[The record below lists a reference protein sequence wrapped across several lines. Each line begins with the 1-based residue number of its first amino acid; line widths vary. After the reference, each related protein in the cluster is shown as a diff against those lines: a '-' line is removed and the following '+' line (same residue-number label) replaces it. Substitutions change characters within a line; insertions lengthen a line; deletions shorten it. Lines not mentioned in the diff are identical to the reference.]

1 MTTTLLKQN
10 ISKVI
15 NSIEDKIFLEA
26 VYTIVSKK
34 VIEIPFELD
43 DAMKQELD
51 KRKKNHKKGISKS
64 YNWQAIKKI
73 ALSQNNEL
81 YPGN

>member
-15 NSIEDKIFLEA
+15 SSIEDKNFLEA

-34 VIEIPFELD
+34 TIEIPFELD
-43 DAMKQELD
+43 ESIEQELD
-51 KRKKNHKKGISKS
+51 KRKQNHKKEVSKS
-64 YNWQAIKKI
+64 YNNWSPVKKA
-73 ALSQNNEL
+73 ALSNKE
-81 YPGN
+81 